1 LNLLILLILIS
12 CGGLKN
18 KAELEGTD
26 RIPKTAFLI
35 EKDGIK
41 TWFDVEWINRHRN
54 QTRISIYDGENGNLI
69 VKSGF
74 MKICPVEK
82 LKYIGELKNEIDFY
96 DGQNIQL
103 KDDCYL
109 LKTK

>member
-1 LNLLILLILIS
+1 M
-12 CGGLKN
+12 
-18 KAELEGTD
+18 EGID

-41 TWFDVEWINRHRN
+41 TWFDVEWINSHRN
-54 QTRISIYDGENGNLI
+54 MTRISIYDGENGNLI
-69 VKSGF
+69 LKSGF

-109 LKTK
+109 LKRK